1 MIDYLHGAPV
11 PCSLD
16 VDWHHGSPSPEG
28 DPGPR
33 IQVHACTE
41 HTLILRQ
48 NKSVHFEAPFLFLLF
63 GNDRALL
70 LDTGASEDAA
80 HFPLRATVDALTD
93 QWLLRHPRE
102 RYGLLV
108 AHTHGH
114 GDHVAGDAQFAGR
127 PLTTVV
133 GRDQEAVAGYFG
145 LTDWPHRQ
153 GELDLGGRVVDLIP
167 GPGHQ
172 SAAVVF
178 HDRHT
183 GLLLTG
189 DSLYPGRIHVSDE
202 AAFTATVERLLAF
215 CADRPVT
222 HVLGCHIEMTTT
234 PHVDY
239 PRGTA
244 YQPDEPP
251 LQLTAGHLQRL
262 RQALADG
269 TDDPQGEFLV
279 VTGCP
284 RFRPRSARSCRRAHP
299 TPSSRSPHGPG
310 RAAAPRR

>member
-1 MIDYLHGAPV
+1 MIDYQYGAPV
-11 PCSLD
+11 PGSLD
-16 VDWHHGSPSPEG
+16 VHWHHGRPPAEHDPDPE
-28 DPGPR
+28 

-48 NKSVHFEAPFLFLLF
+48 SKSVHFEAPFLFLLF
-63 GNDRALL
+63 GNERAML
-70 LDTGASEDAA
+70 LDTGASEDPTR
-80 HFPLRATVDALTD
+80 FPLRATVDALVD
-93 QWLLRHPRE
+93 AWLLRHPRE
-102 RYGLLV
+102 DYELLV

-133 GRDQEAVAGYFG
+133 GRSQEEVAAHFG
-145 LTDWPHRQ
+145 LADWPHRQ
-153 GELDLGGRVVDLIP
+153 GELDLGGRVVDVIP

-172 SAAVVF
+172 EAAVVF

-189 DSLYPGRIHVSDE
+189 DSLYPGRIHVADE
-202 AAFTATVERLLAF
+202 AAFTATVERLLEF
-215 CADRPVT
+215 CASHRVT
-222 HVLGCHIEMTTT
+222 HVLGCHIEMTAT
-234 PHVDY
+234 PYEDY
-239 PRGTA
+239 PRGTT

-251 LQLTAGHLQRL
+251 LQLTTGHLRRL

-279 VTGCP
+279 VTG
-284 RFRPRSARSCRRAHP
+284 
-299 TPSSRSPHGPG
+299 
-310 RAAAPRR
+310 

>member
-1 MIDYLHGAPV
+1 MPTVIDYLHGAPV
-11 PCSLD
+11 SGSLD
-16 VDWHHGSPSPEG
+16 VDWHHGGPSPKHDSAPE
-28 DPGPR
+28 
-33 IQVHACTE
+33 IQVHAYSE

-70 LDTGASEDAA
+70 LDTGASADPA
-80 HFPLRATVDALTD
+80 HFPLRATVDALIS
-93 QWLLRHPRE
+93 QWLLRNPRE
-102 RYGLLV
+102 GRGGYGLLV

-133 GRDQEAVAGYFG
+133 GKDQGSVATLFG
-145 LTDWPHRQ
+145 LTDWPHRK
-153 GELDLGGRVVDLIP
+153 GELDLGGRILDLIP

-189 DSLYPGRIHVSDE
+189 DSLYPGRIYVADE

-215 CADRPVT
+215 CEEHPVT
-222 HVLGCHIEMTTT
+222 HVLGCHIEMTST
-234 PHVDY
+234 PHEDY
-239 PRGTA
+239 PRGTT

-251 LQLTAGHLQRL
+251 LQLTAGHLRRL
-262 RQALADG
+262 RQALAEG

-279 VTGCP
+279 VTG
-284 RFRPRSARSCRRAHP
+284 
-299 TPSSRSPHGPG
+299 
-310 RAAAPRR
+310 